1 MDGVTVIALTCGLL
15 VGLSLGSLAGW
26 AIARARLQ
34 ADSAHAQM
42 LIAQSHGEAASARTE
57 AAQARAE
64 AAQARSDVA
73 EARSEAAAA
82 HAEAAQVSAE
92 VARAIAQ
99 RDAALD
105 RGEGGRRR
113 PRVHDQPVPGAFG
126 RRRWTARVTP
136 PMPRLRCGS
145 RRPNS

>member
-1 MDGVTVIALTCGLL
+1 M
-15 VGLSLGSLAGW
+15 
-26 AIARARLQ
+26 Q

-64 AAQARSDVA
+64 TAQARSDVA

-92 VARAIAQ
+92 VAGAIAQ

-105 RGEGGRRR
+105 RAKDVAADRESMARTARSTPRPAFGQRTLSWLQVAPLQSGANVRRR
-113 PRVHDQPVPGAFG
+113 RC
-126 RRRWTARVTP
+126 TP
-136 PMPRLRCGS
+136 CWHALP
-145 RRPNS
+145 